1 MTLNLENLNKLNAL
15 SNNQKQKQNSSTEAN
30 IDSADQEEILKV
42 INEDIDI
49 VEDNNNRNI

>member
-15 SNNQKQKQNSSTEAN
+15 SNNQKQKQNSSIEAN

-49 VEDNNNRNI
+49 VEENDTRNI

>member
-49 VEDNNNRNI
+49 VEENDTRNI